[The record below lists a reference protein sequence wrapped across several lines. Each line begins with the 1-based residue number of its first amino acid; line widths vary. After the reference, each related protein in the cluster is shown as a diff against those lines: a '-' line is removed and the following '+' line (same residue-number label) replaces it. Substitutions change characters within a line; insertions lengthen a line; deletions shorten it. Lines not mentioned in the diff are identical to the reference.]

1 LNDNFDP
8 SNAAII
14 SESTLDKINMEILQ
28 KFQAV
33 ILLNNPSES
42 DAYKLRE
49 YINKGGKLLPDIFAG
64 ENQLSEAK
72 INSLLS
78 SLNANYSKIKK
89 ADIHYDSYDSSSV
102 KLDGQNGFLV
112 LSEQY
117 SQYPG
122 WEAAVNGKKPEILRA
137 NNLLTAVYIGDEK
150 GILTFE
156 YRPKSFIHGAWI
168 TVAALSIM
176 LAFFLIKLFYRKRS
190 SSAK

>member
-1 LNDNFDP
+1 MRGAGDR
-8 SNAAII
+8 S
-14 SESTLDKINMEILQ
+14 
-28 KFQAV
+28 
-33 ILLNNPSES
+33 
-42 DAYKLRE
+42 
-49 YINKGGKLLPDIFAG
+49 IFAG

-89 ADIHYDSYDSSSV
+89 IDIDYDSYDSSFAR
-102 KLDGQNGFLV
+102 LDGQRGFLV

-122 WEAAVNGKKPEILRA
+122 WEAAINGKELEILRA
-137 NNLLTAVYIGDEK
+137 NNLLTAVYVNNEK
-150 GILTFE
+150 GTLTFK
-156 YRPKSFIHGAWI
+156 YRPKPFMHGAWI

-176 LAFFLIKLFYRKRS
+176 VLFLLIKLFYRKKN